1 MGAFTLILLLG
12 IAVLISAVIDQLVPK
27 ISLPLIQIAL
37 GVAIALVSNGDINV
51 TLDPELFLVLFI
63 APLLY
68 DEAKNADKA
77 SLWHHINPVLSLAIG
92 LVVATALVIGFSLHY
107 LIPSIPLF
115 AAFALGAAL
124 GPTDAVAVSSLSKEV
139 AIPPRQQAIL
149 KGELLLNDA
158 SGIVS
163 FQFAIAAG
171 VTGTFSL
178 LSATG
183 DFLLEFFGGLI
194 VGALLGLIGNFI
206 VRQVRNIGVENTTFH
221 VLFEVAVPFLIY
233 LISTALHVSG
243 IIAVVV
249 GGLMN
254 VVSPRAMNP
263 SVSRM
268 NIVSSSVWRVLSFA
282 LNGCVFIMLGT
293 QLPRAMSHTWDDVSI
308 SNTTLIGYILLL
320 TLILMGVRFLWI
332 LVMDL
337 IHVKRKEKRSFTLS
351 DVRLAL
357 ATTLCGAKGTITL
370 SILFT
375 IPMFLSYATLDHPAI
390 RFPQRELIIF
400 LACGVILCTL
410 LLATFVVPLLVPRPK
425 KNKTEIEQHESDIE
439 CYLEILANVIE
450 ELVSSQTTA
459 NRAATRAAIA
469 LYNDR
474 ITLIKERNDIDDDL
488 NIELRLQALEWEREK
503 ALEIIDQTDI
513 SPLVGYRYLSRIE
526 QTERLLRRGQ
536 RQKTLARVHDLNVRL
551 RTLLR
556 RGVHSLIRELPD
568 SVTPNM
574 VEEQRQLQLQ
584 CVNYVISRTEQL
596 IADNNT
602 STEDATDVLLE
613 YQRIRT
619 SLLEQRPSLTTAFK
633 LADSIDDI
641 RRRAL
646 QLELE
651 QIQSMYEEERI
662 SREMARHLRENVALM
677 QMDLE
682 DHI

>member
-1 MGAFTLILLLG
+1 M
-12 IAVLISAVIDQLVPK
+12 
-27 ISLPLIQIAL
+27 
-37 GVAIALVSNGDINV
+37 
-51 TLDPELFLVLFI
+51 
-63 APLLY
+63 
-68 DEAKNADKA
+68 
-77 SLWHHINPVLSLAIG
+77 
-92 LVVATALVIGFSLHY
+92 
-107 LIPSIPLF
+107 
-115 AAFALGAAL
+115 
-124 GPTDAVAVSSLSKEV
+124 
-139 AIPPRQQAIL
+139 
-149 KGELLLNDA
+149 
-158 SGIVS
+158 
-163 FQFAIAAG
+163 
-171 VTGTFSL
+171 
-178 LSATG
+178 
-183 DFLLEFFGGLI
+183 
-194 VGALLGLIGNFI
+194 
-206 VRQVRNIGVENTTFH
+206 
-221 VLFEVAVPFLIY
+221 
-233 LISTALHVSG
+233 
-243 IIAVVV
+243 
-249 GGLMN
+249 
-254 VVSPRAMNP
+254 
-263 SVSRM
+263 
-268 NIVSSSVWRVLSFA
+268 
-282 LNGCVFIMLGT
+282 
-293 QLPRAMSHTWDDVSI
+293 
-308 SNTTLIGYILLL
+308 
-320 TLILMGVRFLWI
+320 
-332 LVMDL
+332 
-337 IHVKRKEKRSFTLS
+337 
-351 DVRLAL
+351 
-357 ATTLCGAKGTITL
+357 
-370 SILFT
+370 
-375 IPMFLSYATLDHPAI
+375 
-390 RFPQRELIIF
+390 
-400 LACGVILCTL
+400 
-410 LLATFVVPLLVPRPK
+410 VPLLVPRPK

-677 QMDLE
+677 QLDLE